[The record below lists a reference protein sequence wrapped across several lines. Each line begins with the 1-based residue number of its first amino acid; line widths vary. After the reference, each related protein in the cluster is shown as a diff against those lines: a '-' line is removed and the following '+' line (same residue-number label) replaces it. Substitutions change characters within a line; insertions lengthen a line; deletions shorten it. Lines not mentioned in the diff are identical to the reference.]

1 MNILY
6 VASGIPLP
14 GSLGGSTHAFE
25 VARGL
30 ASRGHT
36 VHVVAVTREGHT
48 NLRHLWAP
56 ATQTWHGFTIHHI
69 DVPKALSCLS
79 FATIDRL
86 VRHLKPDVIM
96 ERYYNFAGGG
106 MLAAR
111 RHHIPALLEVN
122 ALIVDPPS
130 VRKRRIDDAL
140 GSPMQRWATVQCQ
153 WADAIVTPLHT
164 TVPASID
171 RARIHEHPWGAD
183 VERFTPRPAQR
194 PADHIPT
201 VVFVGSFRAWH
212 GVEHAVRAA
221 RLLSDRGLKARFQFI
236 GNGPEFAAVRAI
248 AGDAPNIEFLGMQP
262 YQRMPEL
269 LSQADIGIAPF
280 DTSKHPALQAAGF
293 FWSPLKVHEYMAS
306 ALPVITS
313 DITPLNQIVRHQHEG
328 LLVGEGD
335 VPALADA
342 IQLLLDD
349 PALAQRLGAAGRDRV
364 VAHFS
369 WQQHCAELER
379 LLLAISAPQSPGAI

>member
-1 MNILY
+1 MNIFY

-56 ATQTWHGFTIHHI
+56 ATQQWHGFTIHHI

-140 GSPMQRWATVQCQ
+140 GGPMQRWATVQCQ
-153 WADAIVTPLHT
+153 WAHAIVTPLHT

-171 RARIHEHPWGAD
+171 RARIHATTS
-183 VERFTPRPAQR
+183 FKAKLTNSFRPAQR